1 MTGHTTRHAF
11 VDSPIGTLTLIA
23 DGDAIVEVWF
33 PNHADGPTASLDDST
48 LDPDHPVLVR
58 TSTQLAEYFAG
69 TRTAFDLPL
78 APEGTPFQLAA
89 WRALSTI
96 PFGETVSYGEQASRL
111 GDPNKARAVG
121 AANGRNPI
129 PIIVPCHRVIG
140 ANGRLTGFGGGVESK
155 AWLLDHEQRVR
166 QEAVA

>member
-1 MTGHTTRHAF
+1 MTGHTTHHAL

-23 DGDAIVEVWF
+23 DADAIVEVWF
-33 PNHADGPTASLDDST
+33 PNHADAPSASLADST
-48 LDPDHPVLVR
+48 LDPSHPVLVR
-58 TSTQLAEYFAG
+58 ARTQLTEYFAG
-69 TRTAFDLPL
+69 TRTEFDLPL

-96 PFGETVSYGEQASRL
+96 AFGETVSYGEQASRL

-140 ANGRLTGFGGGVESK
+140 ANGHLTGFGGGVESK